1 MWQTILK
8 NELTKVSVDR
18 DQDPLIAMCQ
28 FQKLAITRI
37 GTKLGRFGDVVA
49 KLSQC
54 HRQSMSRTSVD
65 EESHECATSTS
76 SSDS

>member
-1 MWQTILK
+1 MWQPILK

-18 DQDPLIAMCQ
+18 DQDALVAMGQ

-37 GTKLGRFGDVVA
+37 GTKFRRFDDVVA
-49 KLSQC
+49 KLSQGDC
-54 HRQSMSRTSVD
+54 QTMSRTPVD
-65 EESHECATSTS
+65 EKSHECATSTS